1 MSRILVDTNVLISFL
16 TDRDLTQQELAA
28 TLFSSTRGEDVLLLH
43 QAVLTELVY
52 VLTNVYALKTAV
64 VAGVLRDLLAMPG
77 VEPVDGLSWSRV
89 LDLWPATVRD
99 LGDAILLAAAS
110 TVRGDQLA
118 TFDRPLRR
126 AAASQGIA
134 SRW

>member
-1 MSRILVDTNVLISFL
+1 
-16 TDRDLTQQELAA
+16 
-28 TLFSSTRGEDVLLLH
+28 
-43 QAVLTELVY
+43 
-52 VLTNVYALKTAV
+52 
-64 VAGVLRDLLAMPG
+64 
-77 VEPVDGLSWSRV
+77 V
-89 LDLWPATVRD
+89 LDLFPATVRD

>member
-1 MSRILVDTNVLISFL
+1 VSRILVDTNVLISFL

-28 TLFSSTRGEDVLLLH
+28 TLFSSTRGEDVLLLT

-89 LDLWPATVRD
+89 LDLFRRRCGTSATRSSSRRRPPSAETSWRRSIARCAEPRPA
-99 LGDAILLAAAS
+99 
-110 TVRGDQLA
+110 
-118 TFDRPLRR
+118 R
-126 AAASQGIA
+126 AIA